1 MRCLPCLPVLCIR
14 WAGSGRRVPSG
25 MGRPALIPAGGPSYR
40 VDRREEVRAMLELWD
55 EMMGL
60 ERRMDDVFR
69 TYLGPRARIT
79 FPAFREGLRRPFVP
93 ATDVFARKGDLVV
106 RLELPGVDPKKDVKV
121 TVDDGVLVIKGERE
135 STEEIEDEDFYRM
148 ESCYGSFERDVPIP
162 EGVKEKDI

>member
-1 MRCLPCLPVLCIR
+1 
-14 WAGSGRRVPSG
+14 
-25 MGRPALIPAGGPSYR
+25 
-40 VDRREEVRAMLELWD
+40 MLELWD

-60 ERRMDDVFR
+60 ERRMDDLFR

-162 EGVKEKDI
+162 EGVKEKDIKAGYANGVLEIVMPGAAKPAVEPHEAKEIPIHTAAKAA